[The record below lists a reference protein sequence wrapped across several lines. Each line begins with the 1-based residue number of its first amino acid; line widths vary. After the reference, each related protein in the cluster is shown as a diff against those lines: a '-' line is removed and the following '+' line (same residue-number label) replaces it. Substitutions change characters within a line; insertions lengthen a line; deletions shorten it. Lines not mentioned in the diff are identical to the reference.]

1 MKTHKGPFIRAFF
14 LSFCSWRVAKM
25 SLAELGTSPGKVET
39 IEQVGHYIDNPLAAF
54 AHLCG
59 NKSNALLLESAEID
73 SKDDLQSL
81 LMVDAALRMECR
93 GNRVEVK
100 ALTGNGASVLPL
112 FACHAPEG
120 LHVTERT
127 DTSVTLLCDDAD
139 SELDEDSRLKAA
151 SVMDALRIV
160 INKVTPIR
168 QHPHAVF
175 LGGVFAYD
183 MLAGFEK
190 LPDVAEGENDCP
202 DFVFYLAETLITVDH
217 QTRETHLI
225 GSVFSG
231 DEVAQQYF
239 AIAQRL
245 EAIHQ
250 QLHDMPAK
258 PVLVNK
264 NAASQSGQ
272 TLSATASVQNGQTL
286 SSLDASVDI
295 SDEQFCTHVLD
306 LKQHILAGDIFQVV
320 PSRTFSLP
328 CPSPLLAYA
337 KLKES
342 NPSPY
347 MFYMQDAAFS
357 IFGASPESAL
367 KYESESNQVEIY
379 PIAGTRPRGKRPD
392 GIIDRDLDSRIEL
405 NLREDTKEK
414 SEHIMLVDL
423 ARNDVAKV
431 SRPGTRY
438 VKDLLKV
445 DRYSHVMHLVSR
457 VVGQLRDDLDALHAY
472 QACMNMG
479 TLVGAPKVSAATL
492 IREVEQK
499 RRGSYGGAVGYL
511 NGQGDMDT
519 CIVIR
524 SAFVKN
530 GTAYIQ
536 AGAGVV
542 YDSVPQAEA
551 DETRAKAQA
560 VIGAVKAA
568 LQAEMKSG
576 EPAVNEGDNA

>member
-1 MKTHKGPFIRAFF
+1 
-14 LSFCSWRVAKM
+14 M
-25 SLAELGTSPGKVET
+25 SLAELGISPGKVET
-39 IEQVGHYIDNPLAAF
+39 IEQVGHYVDDPLAAF

-59 NKSNALLLESAEID
+59 NKNNALLLESAEID

-112 FACHAPEG
+112 FVDHAPDG
-120 LHVTERT
+120 LHIKERT
-127 DTSVTLLCDDAD
+127 DTSITLVCDEAD
-139 SELDEDSRLKAA
+139 GELDEDSRLKAA

-160 INKVTPIR
+160 INKITPIR

-231 DEVAQQYF
+231 RDVAQQYF

-258 PVLVNK
+258 PVLVGA
-264 NAASQSGQ
+264 NAAKIADVESEAQSGQ
-272 TLSATASVQNGQTL
+272 SLVSDSENSNETENGQSL
-286 SSLDASVDI
+286 SSFDPSVEVSVDL
-295 SDEQFCTHVLD
+295 SDEQFCNHVLD

-367 KYESESNQVEIY
+367 KYERESNQVEIY

-392 GIIDRDLDSRIEL
+392 GSIDRDLDSRIEL

-457 VVGQLRDDLDALHAY
+457 VVGQLRDDLDPLHAY

-492 IREVEQK
+492 IREVEKK

-568 LQAEMKSG
+568 LQEEAESINV
-576 EPAVNEGDNA
+576 ALNEGGNA

>member
-1 MKTHKGPFIRAFF
+1 
-14 LSFCSWRVAKM
+14 M
-25 SLAELGTSPGKVET
+25 SLAELGISPGKVET
-39 IEQVGHYIDNPLAAF
+39 IEQVGHYVDDPLAAF

-59 NKSNALLLESAEID
+59 NKNNALLLESAEID

-112 FACHAPEG
+112 FVDHAPDG
-120 LHVTERT
+120 LHIKERT
-127 DTSVTLLCDDAD
+127 DTSITLVCDEAD
-139 SELDEDSRLKAA
+139 GELDEDSRLKAA

-160 INKVTPIR
+160 INKITPIR

-190 LPDVAEGENDCP
+190 LPNVAEGENDCP

-231 DEVAQQYF
+231 QDVAQQYF

-250 QLHDMPAK
+250 QLHDMPAE
-258 PVLVNK
+258 PVLVGANTAK
-264 NAASQSGQ
+264 IADVESEAQSGQ
-272 TLSATASVQNGQTL
+272 SLVSDSENSNETENGQSL
-286 SSLDASVDI
+286 SSFDPSVEVSVDL
-295 SDEQFCTHVLD
+295 SDEQFCNHVLD

-367 KYESESNQVEIY
+367 KYERESNQVEIY

-392 GIIDRDLDSRIEL
+392 GSIDRDLDSRIEL

-457 VVGQLRDDLDALHAY
+457 VVGQLRDDLDPLHAY

-492 IREVEQK
+492 IREVEKK

-568 LQAEMKSG
+568 LQEEAESINV
-576 EPAVNEGDNA
+576 ALNEGGNA

>member
-1 MKTHKGPFIRAFF
+1 
-14 LSFCSWRVAKM
+14 M
-25 SLAELGTSPGKVET
+25 SLAELGISPGKVET
-39 IEQVGHYIDNPLAAF
+39 IEQVGHYVDDPLAAF

-59 NKSNALLLESAEID
+59 NKNNALLLESAEID

-112 FACHAPEG
+112 FVDHAPDG
-120 LHVTERT
+120 LHIKERT
-127 DTSVTLLCDDAD
+127 DTSITLVCDEAD
-139 SELDEDSRLKAA
+139 GELDEDSRLKAA

-160 INKVTPIR
+160 INKITPIR

-175 LGGVFAYD
+175 LGGVFAYY

-190 LPDVAEGENDCP
+190 LPNVAEGENDCP

-231 DEVAQQYF
+231 QDVAQQYF

-250 QLHDMPAK
+250 QLHDMPAE
-258 PVLVNK
+258 PVLVGANTAK
-264 NAASQSGQ
+264 IADVESEAQSGQ
-272 TLSATASVQNGQTL
+272 SLVSNSENSNETQNGQSL
-286 SSLDASVDI
+286 SSFDPSVEVSVDL
-295 SDEQFCTHVLD
+295 SDEQFCNHVLD

-367 KYESESNQVEIY
+367 KYERESNQVEIY

-392 GIIDRDLDSRIEL
+392 GSIDRDLDSRIEL

-457 VVGQLRDDLDALHAY
+457 VVGQLRDDLDPLHAY

-492 IREVEQK
+492 IREVEKK

-568 LQAEMKSG
+568 LQEEAESINV
-576 EPAVNEGDNA
+576 ALNEGGNA

>member
-1 MKTHKGPFIRAFF
+1 
-14 LSFCSWRVAKM
+14 M
-25 SLAELGTSPGKVET
+25 SLAELGISPGKVET
-39 IEQVGHYIDNPLAAF
+39 IEQVGHYVDDPLAAF

-59 NKSNALLLESAEID
+59 NKNNALLLESAEID

-112 FACHAPEG
+112 FVDHAPDG
-120 LHVTERT
+120 LHIKERT
-127 DTSVTLLCDDAD
+127 DTSITLVCDEAD
-139 SELDEDSRLKAA
+139 GELDEDSRLKAA

-160 INKVTPIR
+160 INKITPIR

-231 DEVAQQYF
+231 QDVAQQYF

-250 QLHDMPAK
+250 QLHDMPAE
-258 PVLVNK
+258 PVLVGAK
-264 NAASQSGQ
+264 TAKIADVESEAQSGQ
-272 TLSATASVQNGQTL
+272 SLVSDSENSNETENGQSL
-286 SSLDASVDI
+286 SSFDPSVEVSVDL
-295 SDEQFCTHVLD
+295 SDEQFCNHVLD

-367 KYESESNQVEIY
+367 KYERESNQVEIY

-392 GIIDRDLDSRIEL
+392 GSIDRDLDSRIEL

-457 VVGQLRDDLDALHAY
+457 VVGQLRDDLDPLHAY

-492 IREVEQK
+492 IREVEKK

-568 LQAEMKSG
+568 LQEEAESINV
-576 EPAVNEGDNA
+576 ALNEGGNA

>member
-1 MKTHKGPFIRAFF
+1 
-14 LSFCSWRVAKM
+14 M

-127 DTSVTLLCDDAD
+127 DTSVTLFCDDAD

-160 INKVTPIR
+160 INKITPIR

-272 TLSATASVQNGQTL
+272 TLNATPSVQNGQTL

-392 GIIDRDLDSRIEL
+392 GTIDRDLDSRIEL

>member
-1 MKTHKGPFIRAFF
+1 
-14 LSFCSWRVAKM
+14 M
-25 SLAELGTSPGKVET
+25 SLAELGISPGKVET
-39 IEQVGHYIDNPLAAF
+39 IEQVGHYVDDPLAAF

-59 NKSNALLLESAEID
+59 NKNNALLLESAEID

-112 FACHAPEG
+112 FVDHAPDG
-120 LHVTERT
+120 LHIKERT
-127 DTSVTLLCDDAD
+127 DTSITLVCDEAD
-139 SELDEDSRLKAA
+139 GELDEDSRLKAA

-160 INKVTPIR
+160 INKITPIR

-231 DEVAQQYF
+231 QDVAQQYF

-258 PVLVNK
+258 PVLVGANTVK
-264 NAASQSGQ
+264 ITDVESEAQSGQ
-272 TLSATASVQNGQTL
+272 SLVCDSEHSNETENGQSL
-286 SSLDASVDI
+286 SSFDPSVEVSVDL
-295 SDEQFCTHVLD
+295 SDEQFCNHVLD

-367 KYESESNQVEIY
+367 KYERESNQVEIY

-392 GIIDRDLDSRIEL
+392 GSIDRDLDSRIEL

-457 VVGQLRDDLDALHAY
+457 VVGQLRDDLDPLHAY

-492 IREVEQK
+492 IREVEKK

-568 LQAEMKSG
+568 LQEEAESINV
-576 EPAVNEGDNA
+576 ALNEGGNA

>member
-1 MKTHKGPFIRAFF
+1 
-14 LSFCSWRVAKM
+14 M
-25 SLAELGTSPGKVET
+25 SLAELGISPGKVET
-39 IEQVGHYIDNPLAAF
+39 IEQVGHYVDDPLAAF

-59 NKSNALLLESAEID
+59 NKNNALLLESAEID

-112 FACHAPEG
+112 FVDHAPDG
-120 LHVTERT
+120 LHIKERT
-127 DTSVTLLCDDAD
+127 DTSITLVCDEAD
-139 SELDEDSRLKAA
+139 GELDEDSRLKAA

-160 INKVTPIR
+160 INKITPIR

-231 DEVAQQYF
+231 QDVAQQYF

-250 QLHDMPAK
+250 QLHDMPAE
-258 PVLVNK
+258 PVLVGANTAK
-264 NAASQSGQ
+264 IADVESEAQSEAQSGQ
-272 TLSATASVQNGQTL
+272 SLVSDSENSNETENGQSL
-286 SSLDASVDI
+286 SSFDPSVEVSVNL
-295 SDEQFCTHVLD
+295 SDEQFCNHVLD

-367 KYESESNQVEIY
+367 KYERESNQVEIY

-392 GIIDRDLDSRIEL
+392 GSIDRDLDSRIEL

-457 VVGQLRDDLDALHAY
+457 VVGQLRDDLDPLHAY

-492 IREVEQK
+492 IREVEKK

-568 LQAEMKSG
+568 LQEEAESINV
-576 EPAVNEGDNA
+576 ALNEGGNA